1 MRINMK
7 EALEK
12 WLVADRKKAMPI
24 LSFPIAQKMG
34 LTVTELLNDADTQAK
49 GLKMLYEEVDAG
61 AVLTYMDLSVEAE
74 AFGGTVVFCDEEVPN
89 VPDPIVETKEDV
101 EALKVPEVGA
111 GRTDIYVDGCRKAV
125 ELINDPEVPVLA
137 GCIGPFSLAGRV
149 MDLTT
154 LMMNTKRDPD
164 TVHVL
169 LDKCTEFIIK
179 YAQAYKDVG
188 ANGIAM
194 AEPLAGLMRPNM
206 LKEFSSDYV
215 KRIVNAVQDDYF
227 SVIYHNCGESAEKS
241 ISEILE
247 TGSAAYHFG
256 NAINMTKV
264 LDAFPA
270 DIIAMGNVDPAAI
283 LCNGTPEMVREST
296 LEVMRTCSKYKN
308 FIISSGCDVPAHSPW
323 ENLYAFFDAVDE
335 FYENN

>member
-137 GCIGPFSLAGRV
+137 GCIGPFPLRKSHGFNHAY
-149 MDLTT
+149 DEY
-154 LMMNTKRDPD
+154 KEID

-169 LDKCTEFIIK
+169 LNKCT
-179 YAQAYKDVG
+179 
-188 ANGIAM
+188 
-194 AEPLAGLMRPNM
+194 GLSSSMHRHTRMSGKRNRHGGTIGGTHAPNM
-206 LKEFSSDYV
+206 LKEFSSNYV